1 MSDAPPQESAHRRP
15 HTAPMAGPFLEC
27 DLTVEVD
34 RLHRETTWDT
44 GQNARTLIKYD
55 DFRVVLT
62 VLKANAHVPE
72 HQTTG
77 RISVHVLSGHIRLN
91 ASGRTFDLRSGSL
104 LALDQGVP
112 HAVEALQESAFL
124 LTIAWPGRAPDSI
137 GEAERQAGS

>member
-15 HTAPMAGPFLEC
+15 HTPPMASPFLEF

-44 GQNARTLIKYD
+44 GQNARTLMKYD

-62 VLKANAHVPE
+62 VLKANAHIPE

-104 LALDQGVP
+104 LALDQGTP
-112 HAVEALQESAFL
+112 HAIEALQESAFL

-137 GEAERQAGS
+137 GEAEPEAR